1 MVKVDNIIEQY
12 LASSDSL
19 NTLKEVFAYI
29 NKSKVCNCVNCGA
42 PLFSYK
48 CEYCGTIY

>member
-1 MVKVDNIIEQY
+1 MVGVDNIIEYY
-12 LASSDSL
+12 LTSSDTL
-19 NTLKEVFAYI
+19 NDLKEIITYI

-48 CEYCGTIY
+48 CEYCGTTY